1 MRVDFFVAG
10 VQKGGT
16 TALDAML
23 RQHPEIAMAREKEVH
38 FFDDESV
45 DWSAP
50 DFGRL
55 HAAYDASDT
64 RTRGEATPIYT
75 YWPNALERLRAYNPA
90 AKIIV
95 GLRHPA
101 FRAYSHW
108 RMEVARGAEAISFS
122 DAIRAGRDR
131 VSGAPNGVHRVFS
144 YVERGFYDQQLAR
157 LIGLFPRAQSHF
169 FRTDNM
175 FRDSAAELARLFA
188 FLGLRNAS
196 IESAYITPVES
207 RLGDPML
214 DADRRYLEAIYAP
227 GYPAI
232 EAQTGL
238 DLADWRDP
246 HYAEPM
252 MAG

>member
-38 FFDDESV
+38 FFDDEDV

-50 DFGRL
+50 DYGRL
-55 HAAYDASDT
+55 HAAYDAGE
-64 RTRGEATPIYT
+64 RRLCGEATPIYT
-75 YWPNALERLRAYNPA
+75 YWPNALERLCRYNPN

-95 GLRHPA
+95 GLRPPA

-108 RMEVARGAEAISFS
+108 RMEVARGAEMMSFS

-157 LIGLFPRAQSHF
+157 LIGLFPRAQIHF
-169 FRTDNM
+169 FRTDHM
-175 FRDSAAELARLFA
+175 FRDSAAELTRLFA
-188 FLGLRNAS
+188 FLGVSNAA

-207 RLGDPML
+207 RLSAAML
-214 DADRRYLEAIYAP
+214 DADRQYLEAIYAL
-227 GYPAI
+227 GYLAI
-232 EAQTGL
+232 EAHTGL